1 MLISST
7 DKNFMVPVGGSIVYS
22 PLKKQWVDKINKFY
36 PGRASG
42 SPLVDLFITFLEMG
56 ESNLKRL
63 LKERK
68 ENFVYLKEKLK
79 KVAEKHGER
88 VLEIPNNNISLA
100 CTLTNLNETVFEK

>member
-1 MLISST
+1 
-7 DKNFMVPVGGSIVYS
+7 MVPVGGSIIYS
-22 PLKKQWVDKINKFY
+22 PLKKHWVDKINKFY

-68 ENFVYLKEKLK
+68 ENFAYLKEKLQ

-88 VLEIPNNNISLA
+88 VL
-100 CTLTNLNETVFEK
+100 